1 MKQLYRISL
10 FLTALLF
17 LTVGKASADTL
28 ISYSFTGPISA
39 SFDLP
44 VNPTV
49 INFSLG
55 AGFEV
60 QPINL
65 LLNGVASSDTLVFY
79 SAAFGGAFGA
89 FSCGSCAD
97 LNLAGPQLYSGSEA
111 TPTMLPLNGVPLT
124 DFDSGAPAGVISTP
138 EPSALAF
145 LIIGLSAMLACTLLF
160 SAPRRRLPVE
170 AR

>member
-1 MKQLYRISL
+1 MKQIYRISL

-17 LTVGKASADTL
+17 LTVGVASADSL
-28 ISYSFTGPISA
+28 ISYTFTGAVSA

-49 INFSLG
+49 IDFTLG
-55 AGFEV
+55 HGFEV

-65 LLNGVASSDTLVFY
+65 MLNGVASSDTLVFY
-79 SAAFGGAFGA
+79 SAAFGGAFAA
-89 FSCGSCAD
+89 FSCDSCAD

-111 TPTMLPLNGVPLT
+111 TPTMLLLNGVPLT
-124 DFDSGAPAGVISTP
+124 DFDSGAPAGSISTP
-138 EPSALAF
+138 EPSALA
-145 LIIGLSAMLACTLLF
+145 LLSAGLSAMLALALV
-160 SAPRRRLPVE
+160 SGAPRSRLPVV